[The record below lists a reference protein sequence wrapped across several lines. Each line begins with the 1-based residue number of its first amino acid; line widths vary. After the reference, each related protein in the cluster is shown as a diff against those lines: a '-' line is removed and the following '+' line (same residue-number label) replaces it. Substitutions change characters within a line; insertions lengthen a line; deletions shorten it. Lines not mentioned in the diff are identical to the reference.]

1 MHQQLVF
8 RPLPGTGRPEAPVA
22 GLFLASAG
30 AHLGGG
36 VHGALGANA
45 AHAALRT
52 RSPSRVLSR
61 AQRPSPAATDSA
73 TGLEPPAH
81 PRSSP

>member
-30 AHLGGG
+30 AHPGG
-36 VHGALGANA
+36 APGANA

-52 RSPSRVLSR
+52 RSPSRVLSPR
-61 AQRPSPAATDSA
+61 AGQ
-73 TGLEPPAH
+73 EV
-81 PRSSP
+81 

>member
-1 MHQQLVF
+1 MHQQLDF

-30 AHLGGG
+30 AHPGG
-36 VHGALGANA
+36 APGANA
-45 AHAALRT
+45 AHAAHAAPRT